1 MTNNVRLVLIGGG
14 TCSGKTTI
22 ARAIGMRLHDLKTVI
37 ISHDN
42 YYKDLAHLEPESRA
56 KVNFDHPA
64 SIDTPYLLSDIKL
77 MLAGEAVDI
86 PDYDF
91 KTHCRVEGSTCVA
104 FADVIILE
112 GIFALYYPELLELSD
127 LKIYVDTDSDLRL
140 ARRMQRDIIDR
151 GRSVES
157 VLDQYLQT
165 VKPSHDAFIEPT
177 KKNADLIIPGDKEF
191 DKVLYMLNGYLLYEL
206 VSNSKI
212 KPKAI

>member
-1 MTNNVRLVLIGGG
+1 MTQNNVRLVLIGGG

-22 ARAIGMRLHDLKTVI
+22 AKAIGMRLNDLKTVI

-42 YYKDLAHLEPESRA
+42 YYKDLSHLDPEERK
-56 KVNFDHPA
+56 KVNFDHPS
-64 SIDTPYLLSDIKL
+64 SIDTAYLLTDIQQ
-77 MLAGEAVDI
+77 MLAGEAVDM

-91 KTHCRVEGSTCVA
+91 STHCRIEGKTCVA
-104 FADVIILE
+104 YADVIILE
-112 GIFALYYPELLELSD
+112 GIFALYYPELLALSD
-127 LKIYVDTDSDLRL
+127 LKIYVDTDSDTRL

-165 VKPSHDAFIEPT
+165 VKPSHEAFIEHS

-206 VSNSKI
+206 VSR
-212 KPKAI
+212 KPKK

>member
-1 MTNNVRLVLIGGG
+1 MTPNNVRLVLIGGG

-22 ARAIGMRLHDLKTVI
+22 AKAIGMRMKDLKTVI

-42 YYKDLAHLEPESRA
+42 YYKDLSHLEPAARS
-56 KVNFDHPA
+56 KVNFDHPS
-64 SIDTPYLLSDIKL
+64 SIDTAFLLSDIRQ
-77 MLAGEAVDI
+77 MLAGEAVNM

-91 KTHCRVEGSTCVA
+91 STHCRIEGKTCVA
-104 FADVIILE
+104 YADVIILE
-112 GIFALYYPELLELSD
+112 GIFALYYPELLAMSD
-127 LKIYVDTDSDLRL
+127 LKIYVDTDSDTRL

-151 GRSVES
+151 GRNVES

-165 VKPSHDAFIEPT
+165 VKPSHEAFIEHS

-206 VSNSKI
+206 VSR
-212 KPKAI
+212 KPKK